1 MLTRYIGR
9 WVYII
14 EGAFSV
20 VCALAI
26 WFGMPNDVRKAYFL
40 NEEDRKVMEIRHLQ
54 RLSYMGAD
62 EFSWEEIRLAFTDI
76 KVWLSAGTQFC
87 QNILTNGFGTF
98 LPAILHAMG
107 HDRLSANYLT
117 IPVYV
122 LGALAFFTF
131 AWLSDRYKQCGS
143 VRSIHPSVPYPGQ
156 ADGDCG

>member
-1 MLTRYIGR
+1 MLTRYADR

-26 WFGMPNDVRKAYFL
+26 WFGMPNDIREAYFL

-62 EFSWEEIRLAFTDI
+62 EFSWEEIRLAFTDV

-122 LGALAFFTF
+122 LGAIAFFTF

-143 VRSIHPSVPYPGQ
+143 VINIPASFSQFEPVLGY
-156 ADGDCG
+156 CG